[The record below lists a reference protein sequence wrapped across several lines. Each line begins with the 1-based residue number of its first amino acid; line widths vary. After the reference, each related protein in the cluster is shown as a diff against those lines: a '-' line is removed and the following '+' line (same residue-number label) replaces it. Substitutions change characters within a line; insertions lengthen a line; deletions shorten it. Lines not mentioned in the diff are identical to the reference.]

1 VRRREFLA
9 LIGGAAAAS
18 SVSRPLAA
26 WAQQPGGRVYRVGIL
41 GATSPAVAQEL
52 VDAFREGLRERGYVD
67 GQNLA
72 IDFRAPPAGSEP
84 SPEIAAELVRGGAD
98 VILAWTTPSVIA
110 ARRTTSTIPIVMV
123 GIADPV
129 GLGLV
134 ASLARPG
141 GNVTGIS
148 NVSSDLGGKT
158 VELLMEIAPG
168 VRRLGA
174 VRNPDNPGVTIQ
186 LRQIEDAARAL
197 KVELEII
204 NARVPAEFEAAFA
217 QLRAGGAQGV
227 VMITDPSLIQYA
239 GQVAALAQQ
248 AKLPTVFQ
256 RRESVEAGGL
266 ISYGPSLRDAFRQAA
281 GHVDRILK
289 GAKPADIPV
298 EQPTRLELVINLKT
312 AKALGLE
319 VPWFL
324 QQRADEVIE

>member
-1 VRRREFLA
+1 
-9 LIGGAAAAS
+9 
-18 SVSRPLAA
+18 
-26 WAQQPGGRVYRVGIL
+26 
-41 GATSPAVAQEL
+41 
-52 VDAFREGLRERGYVD
+52 
-67 GQNLA
+67 
-72 IDFRAPPAGSEP
+72 
-84 SPEIAAELVRGGAD
+84 
-98 VILAWTTPSVIA
+98 
-110 ARRTTSTIPIVMV
+110 
-123 GIADPV
+123 
-129 GLGLV
+129 LGLV